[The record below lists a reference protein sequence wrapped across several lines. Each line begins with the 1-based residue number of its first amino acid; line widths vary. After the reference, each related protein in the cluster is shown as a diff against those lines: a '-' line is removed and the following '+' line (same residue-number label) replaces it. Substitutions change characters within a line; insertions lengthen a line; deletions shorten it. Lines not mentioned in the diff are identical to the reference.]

1 VIPQPGGLGVLFRR
15 ANWHTLN
22 WVQFHCLIGQKEKY
36 LTTTYRQLSR
46 QRLILFLTATSVVLA
61 ASVQAMPRT
70 PAPGHPAQSPQAAP
84 SPMIAAMSA
93 ELDRS
98 MPVLSKATPPA
109 YFMNYTLTQTRRAEV
124 MGSNGALLNSSE
136 NLDRWLEVQVRVG
149 SYELDNTHKVG
160 GAQPAFE
167 PSPPVLAPIEDDAA
181 VLRRA
186 IWVETDRQYRA
197 AAEALIRIQTN
208 KEVQVQSAEEGAP
221 DFSREKPHTYF
232 GPEAAYQLDRKPW
245 EQKVRDYTA
254 YFRQSA
260 SIINSIVTFTAQA
273 QNQYEVNTEGTKLQF
288 GQVRY
293 RLELFIQGKAP
304 DGMDLDRYYNF
315 DWTDAKEQPTDEAVF
330 AAEKTMRAELEALVK
345 SPLVEPFAGPTMLTG
360 RAAAVFFHEVFGH
373 RDEGFRQKDINE
385 GQTFARKVGEQIM
398 PDFITIVD
406 DPTMERLNKESLL
419 GYYPYDDEGVPSQR
433 VTLVDH
439 GILKNFEM
447 SRQTLKEFPVSNGH
461 GRRQIGA
468 EPVSRQGNLIVESS
482 HKVPNAELRR
492 MFIEEIKKQGKPFG
506 LLIDDIAGGFTF
518 TGRGQPQ
525 AFQVEPLVVYKVY
538 ADGRPDELVRGV
550 NIVGTPL
557 LSLTKIVAT
566 GDTTEVFNGYCGA
579 ESGSVPVSASAPPM
593 LISEM
598 EVQKKGTSTDKPP
611 ILPPPAHDPQGVKQ

>member
-1 VIPQPGGLGVLFRR
+1 LLLAG
-15 ANWHTLN
+15 
-22 WVQFHCLIGQKEKY
+22 
-36 LTTTYRQLSR
+36 
-46 QRLILFLTATSVVLA
+46 LA
-61 ASVQAMPRT
+61 ASAQGFPRT
-70 PAPGHPAQSPQAAP
+70 PAPQPEPQAPQAAP
-84 SPMIAAMSA
+84 SPLIASMQA

-98 MPVLSKATPPA
+98 MPILSKATPPA
-109 YFMNYTLTQTRRAEV
+109 YFMGYTLTQSKRAQV
-124 MGSNGALLNSSE
+124 MGSNGALLDSSE
-136 NLDRWLEVQVRVG
+136 NLERWLEVQVRVG
-149 SYELDNTHKVG
+149 SYELDNTHKIG
-160 GAQPAFE
+160 GGQPAFE
-167 PSPPVLAPIEDDAA
+167 PSPGTPAPLDNDPA

-186 IWVETDRQYRA
+186 IWLETDRQYRA
-197 AAEALIRIQTN
+197 AAEALVRIQTS
-208 KEVQVQSAEEGAP
+208 KDVQAQSAEEGAP
-221 DFSREKPHTYF
+221 DFSHQKPQMFYGAT
-232 GPEAAYQLDRKPW
+232 ADYQLDRRPW

-260 SIINSIVTFTAQA
+260 SILNSIVTFTAQA
-273 QNQYEVNTEGTKLQF
+273 NNQFQVDSEGTQLQF

-304 DGMDLDRYYNF
+304 DGMDLNRYYNF
-315 DWTDAKEQPTDEAVF
+315 DWVDAKEQPTDDQVL

-406 DPTMERLNKESLL
+406 DPTMTHLNKEVLL
-419 GYYPYDDEGVPSQR
+419 GSYPYDDEGVPSER

-447 SRQTLKEFPVSNGH
+447 SRQPLKDFPISNGH
-461 GRRQIGA
+461 GRRQVTF

-492 MFIEEIKKQGKPFG
+492 MFIDEIKKQGKPFG

-566 GDTTEVFNGYCGA
+566 GDTEEVFNGYCGA
-579 ESGSVPVSASAPPM
+579 ESGSVPVSASAPAM

-598 EVQKKGTSTDKPP
+598 EVQKKETSTDKPP
-611 ILPPPAHDPQGVKQ
+611 ILPHPFHDPQGGK